1 MPQTPTRTI
10 AKTNRVFLAK
20 LSTIDF
26 GPIAYK
32 LMHPEEGE
40 AWNIE
45 RVTRAIEQYRR
56 FLFLSK
62 HYPER
67 KIVPS
72 REVDQV
78 WHMHIL
84 DTAKYREDCDTLFD
98 QFMDH
103 WPYFGMKDEAERA
116 ELNDAFSDTQRLMEA
131 HFGKR

>member
-10 AKTNRVFLAK
+10 AKTNRVFLAN

-32 LMHPEEGE
+32 LMHPEDGG
-40 AWNIE
+40 AWNI
-45 RVTRAIEQYRR
+45 
-56 FLFLSK
+56 
-62 HYPER
+62 
-67 KIVPS
+67 
-72 REVDQV
+72 
-78 WHMHIL
+78 
-84 DTAKYREDCDTLFD
+84 DCDTLVD